1 MVITSEPDVK
11 PSGESSVGSSQ
22 MLKLFEISKVFE
34 GEAKLLKIVYISKVH
49 CGLSCSIQ
57 NETHGRHSVTK
68 TLERL
73 ISLGKVVAN
82 RARNRSIF
90 RMIDQEILS
99 TPGRLSSPW
108 KLCHVRF
115 RLKGTIHHSQN
126 E

>member
-1 MVITSEPDVK
+1 MVITSGPDVK

-57 NETHGRHSVTK
+57 NETHGRDSGTQ

-73 ISLGKVVAN
+73 ISLG
-82 RARNRSIF
+82 R
-90 RMIDQEILS
+90 
-99 TPGRLSSPW
+99 SSPTG
-108 KLCHVRF
+108 LEIDPYS
-115 RLKGTIHHSQN
+115 G
-126 E
+126 